1 MYCVTLCYVLCDTM
15 LCIVRHYVIYCLT
28 LCYVLIDT
36 MLFIVCHYV
45 MYGLTPYHA
54 LFDLI
59 GKMYTIITL
68 IVSHHILMEL
78 LCIISSLLLP
88 YISFCSP
95 HVNSSY
101 IEHQWGDLPLII
113 SVPHGGYQKPDNYH
127 DRQDGC
133 HDSGSCQWPAPPDCQ
148 SHDNCQ
154 IATTPDMMTQELA
167 REIADAIED
176 MRGVRPHMVISD
188 LSR

>member
-1 MYCVTLCYVLCDTM
+1 M
-15 LCIVRHYVIYCLT
+15 LCIV
-28 LCYVLIDT
+28 
-36 MLFIVCHYV
+36 CHYF
-45 MYGLTPYHA
+45 MYCLTPYHV

-59 GKMYTIITL
+59 GKVYTIITL

-78 LCIISSLLLP
+78 LFIISSLLLP
-88 YISFCSP
+88 HISFCSP
-95 HVNSSY
+95 HVNSSF

-148 SHDNCQ
+148 SHDSCQ